1 MAKFRIQSDFSP
13 AGDQPAAI
21 DKLVLGLE
29 SGRPHQVLLG
39 VTGSGKTFTVANI
52 IERVQRPTLVMA
64 HNKTLAGQLY
74 REFKELLPDNSVE
87 YFVSYYD
94 YYQPEAYM
102 PRTDTYIAKE
112 SHINDEIDRLRH
124 SATRAVLERR
134 DTVVVA
140 SVSCIFA
147 MGNPESYREMTMEL
161 SVGQEVERERVV
173 RRLVELQ
180 YVREA
185 YDFYR
190 GNFRLRGDT
199 LELFPASEA
208 ARCLRISFW
217 GDTVERIEEV
227 DPLTGTSLGKLERAL
242 ILANSHYVTPGDVM
256 ERGMDAIRGEL
267 KGRIEEFHR
276 IGKPHY
282 AERLE
287 QRTLYD
293 LEMLEI
299 SGFCSGIEN
308 YSRHM
313 DGRAPGEAPWTLLDY
328 FPPDFLC
335 IVDESHVTIPQ
346 LQGMHKG
353 DRARKE
359 SLVNHGF
366 RLPSAL
372 DNRPLTFEEWQ
383 HRIKQVVHISATPGD
398 WELALAGDGVAEQIV
413 RPTGL
418 LDPVIEVRPA
428 VTQVENLLPELKARA
443 ERGQRSL
450 VATLTKRMAEDL
462 TEFIREQGVSA
473 AYLHSDIDTLER
485 MELLHAL
492 RAGEYDVLVG
502 INLLREGLDLPEVSL
517 VAVLDADKEGFL
529 RAERSLIQVSGR
541 AARNVEGLVLFY
553 ADRMTGSM
561 QRALDESTRR
571 RVRQTAHNKK
581 HGITPR
587 TIEKPLMP
595 MPRLADKPKG
605 ARQRAEKEAWRADII
620 EGEIA
625 SLTKEMKKAA
635 RALDFERAA
644 DLRDAISELTTLLM
658 QA

>member
-1 MAKFRIQSDFSP
+1 MARFQLVSDFAP
-13 AGDQPAAI
+13 TGDQPQAI
-21 DKLVLGLE
+21 EALVKGLRQ
-29 SGRPHQVLLG
+29 GLQHQVLLG
-39 VTGSGKTFTVANI
+39 VTGSGKTFSIANVVQ
-52 IERVQRPTLVMA
+52 ELQRPTLVMA
-64 HNKTLAGQLY
+64 HNKTLAAQLY
-74 REFKELLPDNSVE
+74 REFKELFPHNAVE

-102 PRTDTYIAKE
+102 ARTDTYIAKE
-112 SHINDEIDRLRH
+112 SHINEEIDRLRH
-124 SATRAVLERR
+124 SATRATMERR
-134 DTVVVA
+134 DTLIVA
-140 SVSCIFA
+140 SVSCIFG
-147 MGNPESYREMTMEL
+147 MGNPANYREMSMEL
-161 SVGQEVERERVV
+161 EVGQEVDRDRVV

-180 YVREA
+180 YVRES

-208 ARCLRISFW
+208 ARVLRIVFF
-217 GDTVERIEEV
+217 GDVVESIQEV
-227 DPLTGTSLGKLERAL
+227 DPMTSTPLGSLEKAL
-242 ILANSHYVTPGDVM
+242 VLANSHYVTPADVLQ
-256 ERGMDAIRGEL
+256 RGMDDIRQEL
-267 KGRIEEFHR
+267 KTRVEELHH
-276 IGKPHY
+276 IGKPHH

-313 DGRAPGEAPWTLLDY
+313 DGRKVGEPPWTLLDY
-328 FPPDFLC
+328 FPKDFLC
-335 IVDESHVTIPQ
+335 VVDESHVAIPQ
-346 LQGMHKG
+346 IGGMFKG
-353 DRARKE
+353 DRARKQ
-359 SLVNHGF
+359 SLVNYGF

-383 HRIKQVVHISATPGD
+383 QRVGQRLYISATPGD
-398 WELALAGDGVAEQIV
+398 WEMKQADGAVVEQIV

-418 LDPVIEVRPA
+418 LDPVIDVRPA
-428 VTQVENLLPELKARA
+428 INQVEDLMPELRARA
-443 ERGQRSL
+443 QSGQRSL

-462 TEFIREQGVSA
+462 TEFIREQGISA
-473 AYLHSDIDTLER
+473 AYLHSDIDTMER

-541 AARNVEGLVLFY
+541 AARNVDGLGVMY
-553 ADRMTGSM
+553 ADKETKSIRK
-561 QRALDESTRR
+561 ALSESSRR
-571 RVRQTAHNKK
+571 RELQMSYNIE
-581 HGITPR
+581 HGIVPR

-605 ARQRAEKEAWRADII
+605 ARKRAEKEGWRTDIV

-635 RALDFERAA
+635 RKLDFERAA
-644 DLRDAISELTTLLM
+644 ELRDAVKELTDLLIT
-658 QA
+658 A